1 MSVLELKNDIL
12 SLLASTDNQHAL
24 ATVRAILARVAEIP
38 AGSKGDWWDDLTPE
52 QQAELDAAIEESFH
66 EENLVD
72 NEVVFKK
79 YEKWLQ

>member
-1 MSVLELKNDIL
+1 MKVLELKNAIL
-12 SLLASTDNQHAL
+12 SDLADVNDEQSLLRVYRYLSK
-24 ATVRAILARVAEIP
+24 ILQRE
-38 AGSKGDWWDDLTPE
+38 SSDWWDDLTPE

-79 YEKWLQ
+79 YEKWQK

>member
-1 MSVLELKNDIL
+1 MKVLELKNAIL
-12 SLLASTDNQHAL
+12 SDLADVNDEQSLLRIYRYLSK
-24 ATVRAILARVAEIP
+24 ILQRE
-38 AGSKGDWWDDLTPE
+38 SSDWWDDLTPE

-79 YEKWLQ
+79 YEKWLR

>member
-1 MSVLELKNDIL
+1 MKVLELKNAIL
-12 SLLASTDNQHAL
+12 SDLADVNDEQSLLRVYRYLSK
-24 ATVRAILARVAEIP
+24 ILQRE
-38 AGSKGDWWDDLTPE
+38 SSDWWDDLTPE

-79 YEKWLQ
+79 YEKCLQ